1 MPFALTP
8 ITWML
13 LAWGIVTCAFV
24 GLMIY
29 RSVIGMREDD
39 QLYLDSTVL
48 EGQQK
53 EIIAKLDRIAPYT
66 KGFGWASAGLLLVI
80 AGYSM
85 YQAFT
90 RFQGS

>member
-13 LAWGIVTCAFV
+13 LAWGIVTCVFV